1 MTSSHG
7 ECGDNKPIHYS
18 VVFALAERQVVL
30 EKSAAESQTARQAA
44 ISSGMERYFP
54 ELDVRSISLGVFGE
68 LVEDDYRLQDGD
80 RLELLREL
88 ILDPKEQRRRRASK

>member
-1 MTSSHG
+1 MTSGSG
-7 ECGDNKPIHYS
+7 KQQDKNPISYS

-30 EKSAAESQTARQAA
+30 EKSAAESPTARQAA
-44 ISSGMERYFP
+44 ISCGMERYFP
-54 ELDVRSISLGVFGE
+54 ELDAQSISLGVFGE